1 MNFDFSE
8 EQVMLRDSVAR
19 FVQDD
24 YDFDRRRAIA
34 ESETGISRENWQ
46 TFAELGWLS
55 VPFAEEH
62 GGFGGN
68 AVDVMVMMEE
78 LGKGLVVEPYLA
90 TVLMFGGLLQKGG
103 SEAQQHDYIPRIIDG
118 SLLGAFAYVERQSR
132 FELADVKTTAA
143 STADGFTL
151 NGEKVVVFN
160 GANAD
165 CAIVSAR
172 TSGEQGDEHGISL
185 FLVPLDAAGV
195 SRTTYRMMD
204 GQLVANI
211 TFDNVTVP
219 ADSVVGG
226 LDDGF
231 ALISAVVQDV
241 IVALGAEA
249 VGIMAQL
256 NAKTLEYT
264 KTREQFGVAIGS
276 FQALQHRMVDTFMSY
291 EQARSMLYRAVCAL
305 SDGSDEAALTVHAL
319 KVMIDRAGTHIYS
332 EAIQLHG
339 GMGLTDELDIGHF
352 AKRLMMINATFGN
365 GDYHQAQFNALSY
378 SQDSVSE
385 STQARPQLATASG
398 ERV

>member
-24 YDFDRRRAIA
+24 YDFDTRRAIA
-34 ESETGISRENWQ
+34 ESETGINRDFWQ

-62 GGFGGN
+62 GGFGGD

-103 SEAQQHDYIPRIIDG
+103 SESQQHDCIPRIIDG

-132 FELADVKTTAA
+132 FELADVKTTATQ
-143 STADGFTL
+143 TADGFTL
-151 NGEKVVVFN
+151 SGEKVVVLN

-165 CAIVSAR
+165 SAVVSAR
-172 TSGEQGDEHGISL
+172 TSGGQYDEHGVSL
-185 FLVPLDAAGV
+185 FLVALDADGV
-195 SRTTYRMMD
+195 SRTSYRMMD
-204 GQLVANI
+204 GQLVANL
-211 TFDNVTVP
+211 TFDNVALA
-219 ADSVVGG
+219 ADSLVGELDKG
-226 LDDGF
+226 L
-231 ALISAVVQDV
+231 ALMSTVVQEV
-241 IVALGAEA
+241 TVALGAEA
-249 VGIMAQL
+249 IGIMGQL

-264 KTREQFGVAIGS
+264 KTREQFGVAIGT

-291 EQARSMLYRAVCAL
+291 EQAKSLLYRAVCAQAE
-305 SDGSDEAALTVHAL
+305 GSDDAERSVHAL

-339 GMGLTDELDIGHF
+339 GMGLTDELDIGHY

-378 SQDSVSE
+378 SDTSDE
-385 STQARPQLATASG
+385 DDTANRPQLATASG